1 MMKIL
6 RRLFLFLIVIVFLCM
21 LSQILYWQRE
31 ADSRLVTF
39 IGYSD
44 LRLTA
49 EYLYT
54 HPLPTPIEHHFSPQ
68 PGTIIKTDDLEH
80 DFAICATGSG
90 MLFSEWIINGQRVPD
105 WMNSRFIMCTLGPPS
120 WLCNSNCFV
129 FAEALGKGL
138 NIVEIRTYS
147 PLSLLLPLASSL
159 PSQSVYQWAFVI
171 EASHPTPTFTPHPA
185 FMPPTP
191 TP

>member
-1 MMKIL
+1 MKIL

-49 EYLYT
+49 EYLYVN
-54 HPLPTPIEHHFSPQ
+54 PLPTPIEHHFSPQ

-80 DFAICATGSG
+80 DFAICAIGSDT
-90 MLFSEWIINGQRVPD
+90 LFSDWIINGRRVPV
-105 WMNSRFIMCTLGPPS
+105 WMSRGSIMCMLGS
-120 WLCNSNCFV
+120 EDWGCNRSCFT
-129 FAEALGKGL
+129 FGKSLEKGL
-138 NIVEIRTYS
+138 HIVEVAKYS
-147 PLSLLLPLASSL
+147 LFHPFLPQKSI
-159 PSQSVYQWAFVI
+159 YQWAFVI
-171 EASHPTPTFTPHPA
+171 EASHPTPTSTPHPA